1 MEERYDICVIGAG
14 TAGFAAAEAAD
25 AAGLRMIMISGP
37 GDLGGTCIL
46 RGCMPAKTLLSS
58 TERLGEVENAAAV
71 GVDVAQTRIDVPAII
86 NRKRELVDYFAADR
100 LHDLERFRLVRGG
113 ARFVARDAVE
123 VAGRRITA
131 RRFVVATGSRI
142 AAPSIP
148 GLPEAGYLVSDD
160 VLDATTVPASV
171 AVIGGG
177 PVGCEFAQYYA
188 RLGVRVTLLQ
198 DAGHLLRN
206 EDRDVGETVA
216 AALRSD
222 GVDVVLDARIEHC
235 AKAGADT
242 VVTYTSGE
250 SAASVHVA
258 AVLLASGRGPN
269 IEGLNLAAAGIL
281 EQNGRLAVDPYLRT
295 TNPAIFAAGD
305 IIGRRALVHVA
316 AYTGKLAVRNAFAE
330 HLQRAD
336 FDRSGAM
343 SANQMG
349 EFRYAKGTLD
359 AGMIEING
367 RMALIAVR
375 IGQAFS
381 YATLVHESTHGRAH
395 AEGRLSPEQ
404 VIDGE
409 VEAYR
414 VQPLENVAVLAV
426 LRRAAV
432 LFDEALNVLETG
444 DDPFLARRPA
454 GTGRGVDLDTKFLQQ
469 RVVLVGEVRHGRPRL
484 SCGRGRP
491 RPRPSASPRRRMR

>member
-336 FDRSGAM
+336 FDRFEMHAVYTQPQVAVAGLTETDCSARGMHVRVKRHPFSDVGKALVSNEPAGFIKMIAAADGRVVGVAIVGSDAIDLIGEAAALIDRGATVSDVAEM
-343 SANQMG
+343 PHLHPTMG
-349 EFRYAKGTLD
+349 EIF
-359 AGMIEING
+359 G
-367 RMALIAVR
+367 RV
-375 IGQAFS
+375 
-381 YATLVHESTHGRAH
+381 
-395 AEGRLSPEQ
+395 AE
-404 VIDGE
+404 D
-409 VEAYR
+409 
-414 VQPLENVAVLAV
+414 LA
-426 LRRAAV
+426 A
-432 LFDEALNVLETG
+432 
-444 DDPFLARRPA
+444 
-454 GTGRGVDLDTKFLQQ
+454 
-469 RVVLVGEVRHGRPRL
+469 
-484 SCGRGRP
+484 
-491 RPRPSASPRRRMR
+491 